1 MSDDESKYEED
12 EFPHPFVDRSYNMEE
27 PSGTWAP
34 RAVSGQDF
42 TPRIYT
48 YRSCLYVH
56 RHLQI
61 LELKMY
67 QLSATLREKSEWWRK
82 AKDPEIRKKWFD
94 EAKAQQEN
102 EEEKRWRLSD
112 KMVRWT
118 VWGGPSGKLEGED
131 TSLRSNSTDK
141 VHARR
146 IGGLCPAT
154 G

>member
-67 QLSATLREKSEWWRK
+67 QLSATLREKPEWWRK
-82 AKDPEIRKKWFD
+82 ARDPEIRTKWFE
-94 EAKAQQEN
+94 EAKAQQAG
-102 EEEKRWRLSD
+102 EEKRWRLSD
-112 KMVRWT
+112 KMVRWI
-118 VWGGPSGKLEGED
+118 VCGGAGNDSV
-131 TSLRSNSTDK
+131 LRLNFGS
-141 VHARR
+141 
-146 IGGLCPAT
+146 
-154 G
+154 